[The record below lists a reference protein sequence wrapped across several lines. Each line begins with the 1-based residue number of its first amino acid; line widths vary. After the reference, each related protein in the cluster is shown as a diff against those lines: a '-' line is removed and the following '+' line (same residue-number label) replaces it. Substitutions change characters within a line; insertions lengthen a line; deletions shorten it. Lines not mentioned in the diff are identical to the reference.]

1 MREAF
6 ENEWID
12 FYPRKGKEGGAFC
25 AGAMWLKQSRI
36 LTNYDGYF
44 GSVDTLAHELGH
56 AFHNRQIEN
65 HAPLNQDYPMPVAET
80 ASTFN
85 EVHLGKAARAEAS
98 GEELLNLLENDI
110 KEQTQCI
117 VDIYSR
123 YLFETAVFEQSQNKF
138 LMADDLKQIMLD
150 AQKKTYGDGLDPEC
164 MHPYMW
170 VCKGHYYSEGL
181 SFYNFPYAFGN
192 LFALGLYSQFE
203 KEGEAFIGKY
213 KAMLSATPCC
223 TIEEAGAMMGIDLT
237 KNFLRLRKRLSSSA
251 RCRRRCVMEDLK
263 QIMPKK
269 LGFGCMR
276 LPVANGN
283 SEEIDD
289 AVFCRMIDRYMEQGF
304 VYFDTAYPYHN
315 QKSEEAVRRCLV
327 ERYDRERFLLA
338 DKMPVWLVQNME
350 DYSEI
355 FERQLA
361 RCGVTYFDFYL
372 FHAMNKTRVE
382 ETEKTGGF
390 AFVQRMK
397 TEGRIRH
404 IGFSFHDTAEALE
417 EILKNHPEMEFVQ
430 LQINYY
436 DWESENVQSRKCY
449 EVAQK
454 YGVPV
459 IVMEPVKGGTLANM
473 TGRPAEI
480 LKELSPEASFA
491 SYAIRY
497 AASLENVMLVLSGMS
512 DEQQLIDNTAYMR
525 EFRPLD
531 ERERA
536 AIARVVEEL
545 AAMPTI
551 ACTKCRYCVEG
562 CPKKIPIPDVFEDYN
577 MTVQFGI
584 NETNRGSYRRHTA
597 DGGSANV
604 CIRCG
609 KCEGQC
615 PQHLPIRDLLV
626 KVAETFAE

>member
-1 MREAF
+1 
-6 ENEWID
+6 
-12 FYPRKGKEGGAFC
+12 
-25 AGAMWLKQSRI
+25 
-36 LTNYDGYF
+36 
-44 GSVDTLAHELGH
+44 
-56 AFHNRQIEN
+56 
-65 HAPLNQDYPMPVAET
+65 
-80 ASTFN
+80 
-85 EVHLGKAARAEAS
+85 
-98 GEELLNLLENDI
+98 
-110 KEQTQCI
+110 
-117 VDIYSR
+117 
-123 YLFETAVFEQSQNKF
+123 
-138 LMADDLKQIMLD
+138 
-150 AQKKTYGDGLDPEC
+150 
-164 MHPYMW
+164 
-170 VCKGHYYSEGL
+170 
-181 SFYNFPYAFGN
+181 
-192 LFALGLYSQFE
+192 
-203 KEGEAFIGKY
+203 
-213 KAMLSATPCC
+213 
-223 TIEEAGAMMGIDLT
+223 
-237 KNFLRLRKRLSSSA
+237 
-251 RCRRRCVMEDLK
+251 
-263 QIMPKK
+263 
-269 LGFGCMR
+269 
-276 LPVANGN
+276 
-283 SEEIDD
+283 
-289 AVFCRMIDRYMEQGF
+289 
-304 VYFDTAYPYHN
+304 
-315 QKSEEAVRRCLV
+315 
-327 ERYDRERFLLA
+327 
-338 DKMPVWLVQNME
+338 
-350 DYSEI
+350 
-355 FERQLA
+355 
-361 RCGVTYFDFYL
+361 
-372 FHAMNKTRVE
+372 MNKTRVE

-562 CPKKIPIPDVFEDYN
+562 CPQKIPIPDVFEDYN

-597 DGGSANV
+597 DGGSADV